1 MAMIAKLCVFWVFS
15 FATLHL
21 LYSGYYLS
29 TLTRYCTSFVEV
41 RFQRF
46 QRSSV
51 PRKQEERVDRVFE
64 EFARLLPLGG
74 RTRCCS
80 RARGGGHHLV
90 GDIRRI

>member
-1 MAMIAKLCVFWVFS
+1 M
-15 FATLHL
+15 
-21 LYSGYYLS
+21 
-29 TLTRYCTSFVEV
+29 SFVEV

-51 PRKQEERVDRVFE
+51 PRKQEERVNRGFE

-74 RTRCCS
+74 RTRVACC
-80 RARGGGHHLV
+80 RARVGGHHLV